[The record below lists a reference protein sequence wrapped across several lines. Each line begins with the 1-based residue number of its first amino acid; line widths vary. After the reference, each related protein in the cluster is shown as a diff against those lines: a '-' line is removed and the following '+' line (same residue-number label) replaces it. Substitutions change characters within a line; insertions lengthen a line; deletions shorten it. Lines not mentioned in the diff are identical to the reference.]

1 MIEIIQ
7 IIQDVKTMDISF
19 WGLIIFTSFLSFALS
34 WLGASIGL
42 ILGHLRLPLL
52 IYILDSPILGALS
65 NLIISGFGALGG
77 SIQHYKNKRISSRV
91 LLLIGVPSIIGA
103 ILGVWIFIHIPKF
116 WGYLIISIM
125 FIYSGINLIVG
136 DKEGRSQY
144 HFSKAFLIIS
154 QILMGLVLGMLSTV
168 SGLML
173 GSLRLPLMIKMFNI
187 DTKVAI
193 GSNLVIGCMTAFAGA
208 ICSWILIPEKN
219 LLTFY
224 STLFII
230 PPTLLGGYLGA
241 KMTDRFSA
249 DKLTFII
256 GIAVVL
262 MGVFF
267 IAQAFWHL

>member
-1 MIEIIQ
+1 
-7 IIQDVKTMDISF
+7 MDISF
-19 WGLIIFTSFLSFALS
+19 WGLIIFTSFISFALS

-52 IYILDSPILGALS
+52 IYILDSPILGTLS

-77 SIQHYKNKRISSRV
+77 SIQHYQNKRISSKV
-91 LLLIGVPSIIGA
+91 LLWIGLPSIIGA

-116 WGYLIISIM
+116 WGYLIIGIM
-125 FIYSGINLIVG
+125 FIHSGFNLMRG
-136 DKEGRSQY
+136 DKEIQGQY
-144 HFSKAFLIIS
+144 HFSKVFLIIS
-154 QILMGLVLGMLSTV
+154 QILVGFVLGLLSTA

-193 GSNLVIGCMTAFAGA
+193 GSNMVIGCLTAFAGA
-208 ICSWILIPEKN
+208 ICSWIMIPQKN
-219 LLTFY
+219 LMTFY
-224 STLFII
+224 STLLII

-241 KMTDRFSA
+241 KMTDKFSPK
-249 DKLTFII
+249 KLTDII
-256 GIAVVL
+256 GLVVAL
-262 MGVFF
+262 MGLLF